1 MSFIT
6 RLTTN
11 GRNDAGDNH
20 DARTYAAAMERGE
33 PFIRLELEVDQPIE
47 LGDFVGAF
55 TALASEYDR
64 FIRSEHPGMN
74 PEATLFVKEVRAASV
89 HADLIPWIVG
99 GGLVATGVAAA
110 TAYNAVDEFVERLG
124 NRIRTYTKPGGRLID
139 ATKAELKDFLDQ
151 TAAIANNPGS
161 RLRVAAMEVESGKQR
176 VRVAF
181 ELDTTE
187 TREVQQR
194 IEEHKREIDHT
205 SRADHERVLMVFVR
219 SDIRGAAVG
228 KRSGEL
234 VKIEAL
240 SDKPRPL
247 IYASALAEQ
256 EIKTEIADDD
266 SVYKKGFVVDVN
278 MQTRGGQ
285 PVAYAVTNLHQV
297 VDLPDDE
304 D

>member
-1 MSFIT
+1 MSFIS
-6 RLTTN
+6 RLWTY
-11 GRNDAGDNH
+11 RNRGGGDNL
-20 DARTYAAAMERGE
+20 DAKTYAAAMERGD
-33 PFIRLELEVDQPIE
+33 PIIRLELEIDEPIE

-74 PEATLFVKEVRAASV
+74 PEATLFVKEVRSASV

-124 NRIRTYTKPGGRLID
+124 SRIRTYTKPGGRLLD
-139 ATKAELKDFLDQ
+139 TTKGELKDFLDQ

-161 RLRVAAMEVESGKQR
+161 RIKVSAIEIVSKRQT

-181 ELDTTE
+181 QFDTDE
-187 TREVQQR
+187 AREIHAR

-205 SRADHERVLMVFVR
+205 DRADRERVLMTFVR
-219 SDIRGAAVG
+219 SDVRGASVG

-234 VKIEAL
+234 VEI
-240 SDKPRPL
+240 SDISDRPRAL

-256 EIKTEIADDD
+256 KIKHEVQDDD
-266 SVYKKGFVVDVN
+266 SVYRKGFVVDVN
-278 MQTRGGQ
+278 VEMRGGK

-297 VDLPDDE
+297 VDLPDD